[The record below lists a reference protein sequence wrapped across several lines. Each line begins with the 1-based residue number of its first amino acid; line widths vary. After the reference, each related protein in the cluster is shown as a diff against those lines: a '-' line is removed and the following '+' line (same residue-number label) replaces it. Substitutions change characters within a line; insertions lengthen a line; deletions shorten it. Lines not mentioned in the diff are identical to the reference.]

1 MDPVSTVSLRN
12 IATFGIQT
20 AEQTLNTDIQQADT
34 GQKANDLQGYGQ
46 SAAQITATQAVQ
58 SRISAYLTA
67 GTNLSGQLTVQDQTL
82 QQVASAGGDASNF
95 ISQALAAGDGTSLMT
110 QLQGVLSDAVSALN
124 TQYNGQY
131 LYAGG
136 NSNTAPVTAKNL
148 ADLTAA
154 PSISSLFTN
163 GSVQTVSRLDD
174 NTQVTTGQ
182 LASTVGTPLFTAL
195 QSVEAY
201 NQGPNGPFTGTL
213 TPAQTTFLQGVV
225 ATFNAAQS
233 GVTNIAAQN
242 GAVQAQLTTVTA
254 NLTDQQT
261 TLKTSLSNLTD
272 VDEAQAATNLQQA
285 QSAFQAAAQV
295 YSTLKSASLL
305 NYLSA
310 SSTGG

>member
-1 MDPVSTVSLRN
+1 MDPISTLSLRSV
-12 IATFGIQT
+12 ATLGIQT

-34 GQKANDLQGYGQ
+34 GQKAADLKGYGQ
-46 SAAQITATQAVQ
+46 TAAQITATQAVQ

-67 GTNLSGQLTVQDQTL
+67 GTNLSSQLTVQDQTL
-82 QQVASAGGDASNF
+82 QQVASAGGDASKF

-110 QLQGVLSDAVSALN
+110 QLQGVLSNAVSALN

-136 NSNTAPVTAKNL
+136 TSNTAPVTAKNL

-182 LASTVGTPLFTAL
+182 LASTVGTPLLTAL